1 MFFVKAH
8 TSSFP
13 SFQHP
18 TPNTCH
24 PASVIRHFSSIP
36 SHSYI
41 LVFFHSRILHSRIL
55 AFNHPFPCPHAYSN
69 NIKTE
74 HFSFFK
80 VAEEH

>member
-1 MFFVKAH
+1 MFFVKAY

-55 AFNHPFPCPHAYSN
+55 SFSRSTIPFLVHMRTV
-69 NIKTE
+69 II
-74 HFSFFK
+74 
-80 VAEEH
+80 